1 MRRFAAIVWAI
12 AAASALAA
20 APACAAEEGPKA
32 RESVALEAVALPV
45 IVDGRLLNYV
55 FVSIKLE
62 VNPKADGAVVRAKEQ
77 FFRDDL
83 VRVGH
88 RTPFTVPNDYT
99 RIDEARVK
107 SELLRFAATLVGPG
121 VVEAV
126 TITKQVSQKLM
137 TLQRQTGPHGP
148 DLIP

>member
-1 MRRFAAIVWAI
+1 MSRIAAITC
-12 AAASALAA
+12 AAAALLAA
-20 APACAAEEGPKA
+20 APAGAAEETPKA
-32 RESVALEAVALPV
+32 QQSIAMEAVALPI

-55 FVSIKLE
+55 FVSIRLE
-62 VNPKADGAVVRAKEQ
+62 VNPNSDGAMVRAKEQ

-83 VRVGH
+83 VRAGH
-88 RTPFTVPNDYT
+88 RTPYTVPNDYT

-107 SELLRFAATLVGPG
+107 AELVRYAVTLFGPN
-121 VVEAV
+121 VVQTA

-137 TLQRQTGPHGP
+137 TLPRQTGRRGP